1 MKKLL
6 TYGNFLH
13 YKRREFGYKL
23 KYVAEE
29 LGITPVYLSEM
40 EKDRK
45 TNPSGDILTG
55 LIRFFELNAEE
66 TALFYDLHAK
76 ANGIVSKDISDYI
89 MEKGVIRKAI
99 RAARNNS
106 PPDEEWEYFT
116 LKISK
121 TKKD

>member
-1 MKKLL
+1 MKLL
-6 TYGNFLH
+6 TFGGFLR
-13 YKRREFGYKL
+13 YKRREYGYKL
-23 KYVAEE
+23 KCVAER
-29 LGITPVYLSEM
+29 LGITPEYLGEM

-55 LIRFFELNAEE
+55 LIRFFELNEEE

-89 MEKGVIRKAI
+89 MEKGIIRKAI
-99 RAARNNS
+99 RAAKEKSAPNA
-106 PPDEEWEYFT
+106 EWKDFI
-116 LKISK
+116 KRINK